1 MTCTGALPSFGSC
14 SRSTS
19 RVSPRELEDKVRAAF
34 PDAQSIEA
42 RDLTGT
48 GDHFALRVVSGAF
61 AGKTRIEQHKMI
73 YAALGEAMNGPIH
86 ALTMDLEVP
95 RG

>member
-1 MTCTGALPSFGSC
+1 
-14 SRSTS
+14 
-19 RVSPRELEDKVRAAF
+19 VSPRQIEEQIRAAF
-34 PDAQSIEA
+34 PDALAIEA

-48 GDHFALRVVSGAF
+48 GDHFALRVVSAAF
-61 AGKTRIEQHKMI
+61 AGKTRVEQHRMI

-86 ALTMDLEVP
+86 ALTLDLEVP